1 MNGAPVVVGTDGSA
15 PAAAALALA
24 AGEAAAHGRRL
35 VIAHAVD
42 RTPPPGLTA
51 LLHETGTHALRERGE
66 SILREAR
73 TRAED
78 LAPGIGIETALSTG
92 DARSHLAALGAEAFL
107 TVVGSGGH
115 GRVAGGLLGSVTRHL
130 TASARAPVLVAR
142 SSGVPAGPVLLGV
155 DGSPAAEAAT
165 AFAFQEAAVH
175 ETDLLALHAWSE
187 WSLPTLPHTDP
198 TRSVAEVV
206 EELRDGE
213 ERLLAE
219 AVAGWTE
226 RCPEVPVERRSV
238 NGRIRQTLLDAAAGA
253 GLLVVGSRGR
263 GGFPGLRLGSVS
275 SAMLQH
281 APCPVAVVPGTDREP

>member
-1 MNGAPVVVGTDGSA
+1 MNGAPVVVGTDGSE
-15 PAAAALALA
+15 PAGAALALA

-42 RTPPPGLTA
+42 RTPPPGPA
-51 LLHETGTHALRERGE
+51 AMLHESGQPALRERGE

-78 LAPGIGIETALSTG
+78 LAPGIAVETALSTD
-92 DARSHLAALGAEAFL
+92 DARSLLAELGAEAFL
-107 TVVGSGGH
+107 TVVGSRGH
-115 GRVAGGLLGSVTRHL
+115 GRVASGLLGSVTRHL
-130 TASARAPVLVAR
+130 TAVARTPVLVAR
-142 SSGVPAGPVLLGV
+142 SSRPPTGPVVLGV

-175 ETDLLALHAWSE
+175 ETDLLALHAWTE
-187 WSLPTLPHTDP
+187 WSVPTLPHTDP
-198 TRSVAEVV
+198 TRSIAEVV

-219 AVAGWTE
+219 ALAGWAE
-226 RCPEVPVERRSV
+226 RCPEVSVERRSV